1 MNIKIFLFRAKKHLL
16 MSSFSAFFTIV
27 FCSLGVWQINKGM
40 AKSVLENNFNTM
52 VTVKEFS
59 LDLPVWSY
67 VYATGSFDFS
77 RQILF
82 DNQLN
87 NSRLGYKVFTPFIDE
102 SGTFLIV
109 DRGWI
114 EKDYQFSDL
123 VPSENIKN
131 TRISGRLYNPES
143 NITFGT
149 NLITKSWPK
158 VSQKRSHELFNEQY
172 KEEVFKNFIHLDA
185 NHPNILSFSYL
196 NPFVI
201 SSKRHFGY
209 ALTWFTMAIVLI
221 SMFIYFVSTQD
232 EE

>member
-1 MNIKIFLFRAKKHLL
+1 MKIKIFFFRVKKHLL
-16 MSSFSAFFTIV
+16 LSSFSVFFTIV

-40 AKSVLENNFNTM
+40 SKSALENNFNAM
-52 VTVKEFS
+52 VTVKELS

-67 VYATGSFDFS
+67 IYASGRFDFT

-123 VPSENIKN
+123 VPSGNITN
-131 TRISGRLYNPES
+131 TKITGRLYNPQP
-143 NITFGT
+143 NITFGSD
-149 NLITKSWPK
+149 LITESWPK
-158 VSQKRSHELFNEQY
+158 VSQKRSYEIFNEQY
-172 KEEVFKNFIHLDA
+172 DEEVFKNFIHLDA

-196 NPFVI
+196 DPFVI

-209 ALTWFTMAIVLI
+209 ALTWFSMAIVLI
-221 SMFIYFVSTQD
+221 GMFFYFVSTQD

>member
-1 MNIKIFLFRAKKHLL
+1 MDIKIFFFRVKKHLL
-16 MSSFSAFFTIV
+16 LLSFSIFFTIV

-40 AKSVLENNFNTM
+40 AKSTLENNFDTM
-52 VTVKEFS
+52 TTVKEFS
-59 LDLPVWSY
+59 LDLPIWSFVY
-67 VYATGSFDFS
+67 VSGRFDFS

-114 EKDYQFSDL
+114 KKDYQLSDL
-123 VPSENIKN
+123 VPSGNITN
-131 TRISGRLYNPES
+131 TRITGRLYNPQS
-143 NITFGT
+143 NLTFGSD
-149 NLITKSWPK
+149 LITKSWPK
-158 VSQKRSHELFNEQY
+158 ISQKRSHEFFNEQY
-172 KEEVFKNFIHLDA
+172 NEDVFESFIHLDI
-185 NHPNILSFSYL
+185 NNPNILSFSYL

-209 ALTWFTMAIVLI
+209 ALTWFSMAVVLI
-221 SMFIYFVSTQD
+221 GMFFYFVSTQD

>member
-1 MNIKIFLFRAKKHLL
+1 MNIKIFFFRVKKHLL
-16 MSSFSAFFTIV
+16 LSSFSVFFTIV

-40 AKSVLENNFNTM
+40 SKSALENNFNAM
-52 VTVKEFS
+52 VTVKELS

-67 VYATGSFDFS
+67 IYASGRFDFS

-123 VPSENIKN
+123 VPSGNITN
-131 TRISGRLYNPES
+131 TKITGRLYNPQP
-143 NITFGT
+143 NITFGSD
-149 NLITKSWPK
+149 LITESWPK
-158 VSQKRSHELFNEQY
+158 VSQKRSYEIFNEQY
-172 KEEVFKNFIHLDA
+172 DEEVFKNFIHLDA

-196 NPFVI
+196 DPFVI

-209 ALTWFTMAIVLI
+209 ALTWFSMAIVLI
-221 SMFIYFVSTQD
+221 GMFFYFVSTQD

>member
-1 MNIKIFLFRAKKHLL
+1 MKIKIFFFRVKKHLL
-16 MSSFSAFFTIV
+16 LSSFSVFFTIV

-40 AKSVLENNFNTM
+40 SKSALENNFNAM
-52 VTVKEFS
+52 VTVKELS

-67 VYATGSFDFS
+67 IYASGRFDFS

-123 VPSENIKN
+123 VPSGNITN
-131 TRISGRLYNPES
+131 TKITGRLYNPQP
-143 NITFGT
+143 NITFGSD
-149 NLITKSWPK
+149 LITESWPK
-158 VSQKRSHELFNEQY
+158 VSQKRSYEFFNEQY
-172 KEEVFKNFIHLDA
+172 NEEVFKNFIHLDA

-196 NPFVI
+196 DPFVI

-209 ALTWFTMAIVLI
+209 ALTWFSMAIVLI
-221 SMFIYFVSTQD
+221 GMFFYFVSTQD

>member
-1 MNIKIFLFRAKKHLL
+1 MEIKIFFFRVKKHLL
-16 MSSFSAFFTIV
+16 LSSFSVFFTIV

-40 AKSVLENNFNTM
+40 SKSALENNFNAM
-52 VTVKEFS
+52 VTVKELS

-67 VYATGSFDFS
+67 IYASGRFDFS

-123 VPSENIKN
+123 VPSGNITN
-131 TRISGRLYNPES
+131 TKITGRLYNPQP
-143 NITFGT
+143 NITFGSD
-149 NLITKSWPK
+149 LITESWPK
-158 VSQKRSHELFNEQY
+158 VSQKRSYEIFNEQY
-172 KEEVFKNFIHLDA
+172 DEEVFKNFIHLDA

-196 NPFVI
+196 DPFVI

-209 ALTWFTMAIVLI
+209 ALTWFSMAIVLI
-221 SMFIYFVSTQD
+221 GMFFYFVSTQD

>member
-1 MNIKIFLFRAKKHLL
+1 MNIKIFFFRVKKHLL
-16 MSSFSAFFTIV
+16 LSSFSVFFTIV

-40 AKSVLENNFNTM
+40 SKSALENNFNAM
-52 VTVKEFS
+52 VTVKELS

-67 VYATGSFDFS
+67 IYASGRFDFT

-123 VPSENIKN
+123 VPSGNITN
-131 TRISGRLYNPES
+131 TKITGRLYNPQP
-143 NITFGT
+143 NITFGSD
-149 NLITKSWPK
+149 LITESWPK
-158 VSQKRSHELFNEQY
+158 VSQKRSYEIFNEQY
-172 KEEVFKNFIHLDA
+172 DEEVFKNFIHLDA

-196 NPFVI
+196 DPFVI

-209 ALTWFTMAIVLI
+209 ALTWFSMAIVLI
-221 SMFIYFVSTQD
+221 GMFFYFVSTQD

>member
-1 MNIKIFLFRAKKHLL
+1 MKIKIFFFRVKKHLL
-16 MSSFSAFFTIV
+16 LSSFSVFFTIV
-27 FCSLGVWQINKGM
+27 FCSLRVWQINKGM
-40 AKSVLENNFNTM
+40 SKSALENNFNAM
-52 VTVKEFS
+52 VTVKELS

-67 VYATGSFDFS
+67 IYASGRFDFS

-123 VPSENIKN
+123 VPSGNITN
-131 TRISGRLYNPES
+131 TKITGRLYNPQP
-143 NITFGT
+143 NITFGSD
-149 NLITKSWPK
+149 LITESWPK
-158 VSQKRSHELFNEQY
+158 VSQKRSYEIFNEQY
-172 KEEVFKNFIHLDA
+172 DEEVFKNFIHLDA

-196 NPFVI
+196 DPFVI

-209 ALTWFTMAIVLI
+209 ALTWFSMAIVLI
-221 SMFIYFVSTQD
+221 GMFFYFVSTQD

>member
-1 MNIKIFLFRAKKHLL
+1 MNIKIFFFRAKKHLL

-40 AKSVLENNFNTM
+40 VKSVLENNFNAM
-52 VTVKEFS
+52 ASVKEFS

-67 VYATGSFDFS
+67 VYASGSFDFS

-87 NSRLGYKVFTPFIDE
+87 NSRLGYKVFTPFIDD

-114 EKDYQFSDL
+114 EKDYQLSDL
-123 VPSENIKN
+123 VPSDNIKN

-143 NITFGT
+143 NITFGSD
-149 NLITKSWPK
+149 LITKSWPK
-158 VSQKRSHELFNEQY
+158 VSQKRSHELFNEQA
-172 KEEVFKNFIHLDA
+172 K
-185 NHPNILSFSYL
+185 ILSQSDLPLDNITVVDKLFKGGL
-196 NPFVI
+196 QAHRTIFFHDLE
-201 SSKRHFGY
+201 K
-209 ALTWFTMAIVLI
+209 
-221 SMFIYFVSTQD
+221 
-232 EE
+232 

>member
-1 MNIKIFLFRAKKHLL
+1 M
-16 MSSFSAFFTIV
+16 
-27 FCSLGVWQINKGM
+27 
-40 AKSVLENNFNTM
+40 
-52 VTVKEFS
+52 
-59 LDLPVWSY
+59 
-67 VYATGSFDFS
+67 
-77 RQILF
+77 
-82 DNQLN
+82 N

-114 EKDYQFSDL
+114 EKDYQLSDL
-123 VPSENIKN
+123 VPSNIKN
-131 TRISGRLYNPES
+131 TRISGRLYNPEP
-143 NITFGT
+143 NITFGPD
-149 NLITKSWPK
+149 LITKLWPK

-172 KEEVFKNFIHLDA
+172 NEEVFRNFIHLDA

-221 SMFIYFVSTQD
+221 SMFFYFVSTQD